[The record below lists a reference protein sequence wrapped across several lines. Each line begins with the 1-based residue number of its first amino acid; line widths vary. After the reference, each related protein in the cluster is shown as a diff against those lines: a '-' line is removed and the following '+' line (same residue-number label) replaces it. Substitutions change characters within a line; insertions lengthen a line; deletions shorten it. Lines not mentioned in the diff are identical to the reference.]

1 MKKLLRLAI
10 MTGLISLFS
19 AGSCIT
25 ALAGTWKIAENH
37 WFYQNEDGTMAV
49 SRWLKDPA
57 DGKWYHFNSDGYME
71 TGWIIDRNRCYYLD
85 GTGAMAENTVTPDG
99 YYVGNDG
106 AWIEEWEADTAKT
119 LSGDSLYPALAQ
131 EITALVNAERTAN
144 GLREVT
150 VSDSLNQAA
159 AVRAKEITGT
169 FSHFRPDGTRCH
181 TVLDDLNIDFTFAG
195 ENIAY
200 GQDTPAEVMNDW
212 MESESHRKNI
222 LNSRYE
228 EIGVACYK
236 QNGIYYWVQ
245 VFKQN

>member
-1 MKKLLRLAI
+1 M
-10 MTGLISLFS
+10 
-19 AGSCIT
+19 
-25 ALAGTWKIAENH
+25 
-37 WFYQNEDGTMAV
+37 
-49 SRWLKDPA
+49 
-57 DGKWYHFNSDGYME
+57 
-71 TGWIIDRNRCYYLD
+71 
-85 GTGAMAENTVTPDG
+85 
-99 YYVGNDG
+99 
-106 AWIEEWEADTAKT
+106 
-119 LSGDSLYPALAQ
+119 
-131 EITALVNAERTAN
+131 
-144 GLREVT
+144 
-150 VSDSLNQAA
+150 
-159 AVRAKEITGT
+159 RAKEITGT